1 MNDEELLKKR
11 FLELGK
17 MAYQRDIPFFSDFLT
32 LNEQNI
38 LNQTLSSMPP
48 VCVKT
53 MGGYNL
59 AERKI
64 AAFYP
69 DSECNDITPI
79 ECVFITPVNSKFSD
93 DLTHRDY
100 LGSLMNLGLERSVF
114 GDIIVS
120 DEGAYV
126 FCLKK
131 ISHIIINEISKIRH
145 TMVKAKL
152 CEFNETVSV
161 RTKEILGTVASV
173 RIDSVLSLAT
183 GISRSKAITYIEDAE
198 VFVNGRVITTN
209 SYNLKENDL
218 ISVRGVGKFMY
229 NGITGTSKKG
239 KTYISILKYC

>member
-11 FLELGK
+11 FVELGK
-17 MAYQRDIPFFSDFLT
+17 MAYQRGIPFFSDFLT

-38 LNQTLSSMPP
+38 LSQTLPLMPP

-53 MGGYNL
+53 IGGYNL

-69 DSECNDITPI
+69 DAESEGISPI
-79 ECVFITPVNSKFSD
+79 ECIFITPVNSKFSD
-93 DLTHRDY
+93 ELTHKDF
-100 LGSLMNLGLERSVF
+100 LGALMNLGLERSVF
-114 GDIIVS
+114 GDIIVI

-131 ISHIIINEISKIRH
+131 ISHIIINETGRIRH
-145 TMVKAKL
+145 TMVKAQP
-152 CEFNETVSV
+152 CEFNEEVSV
-161 RTKEILGTVASV
+161 RTREILGTVASV

-183 GISRSKAITYIEDAE
+183 GMSRSRSITYIEDAD
-198 VFVNGRVITTN
+198 VFVNGRLITTN
-209 SYNLKENDL
+209 SYNLKDNDI

-229 NGITGTSKKG
+229 NGVTGTSKKG